1 MRTTRWQMEEGAVPS
16 TSREGTT
23 DLFEAMHTMRAIRR
37 WQNRPVPD
45 DLIFKII
52 DAATR
57 APNGGNRQ
65 PWGFI
70 VITDDAQRAE
80 IGRLVREELAPRIAE
95 FRAELTTGPEPSR
108 RRMVASA
115 LNLFENFGSAPLIV
129 IPCLDFPP
137 GHESADGMGAASN
150 IYPAVQNLLLAA
162 RGVGLGGVLTTVNR
176 RIELQ
181 LRAMLTIPAN
191 VQPVCTIP
199 LGFPDANFGPTVRR
213 PVQEVTHWGAWGA
226 TRPR

>member
-1 MRTTRWQMEEGAVPS
+1 MPNA
-16 TSREGTT
+16 SREGTT
-23 DLFEAMHTMRAIRR
+23 DLFEALHTMRAIRR
-37 WQNRPVPD
+37 WQARPVPD
-45 DLIFKII
+45 DLIWTII

-65 PWGFI
+65 PWGFLI
-70 VITDDAQRAE
+70 ITDDAQRAA

-95 FRAELTTGPEPSR
+95 FRAELATKPEPSR
-108 RRMVASA
+108 RRMVAAA
-115 LNLFENFGSAPLIV
+115 LNLFEHYDSAPLIV
-129 IPCLDFPP
+129 VPCLDLP
-137 GHESADGMGAASN
+137 SDQMAADGLGAASN

-176 RIELQ
+176 RFEPQ
-181 LRAMLTIPAN
+181 LRALLQIPPT

-226 TRPR
+226 TRLRPAQDA